1 MNRLTKL
8 LVFTGLI
15 LTILIYCLN
24 EMQYGQ
30 KVDNYVELQA
40 KYKNY
45 LVINKS
51 FITDKYFVTLKNPVT
66 GKIEKVQVSDYV
78 YYQVLFVSDT
88 IK

>member
-24 EMQYGQ
+24 EVQYGQ

-66 GKIEKVQVSDYV
+66 NKIEKVQVSDYV
-78 YYQVLFVSDT
+78 YYHVLFVSDT